1 MPATIVLQQT
11 PNAVFDMAYGP
22 NPITLTGIT
31 SNEDKYVLKVF
42 VNGSATPTADIRQTP
57 NKYGK
62 AIFDLQNILQ
72 SYVSPPDKDID
83 SLGLGAGN
91 ANSMRNTSSCLISY
105 TLSIG
110 FELNGAV
117 TIMPTGY
124 GTYLAY
130 SGSKQ
135 YYEVPFNTDYY
146 QSAVAGDDSNPPCTV
161 VTRTGHAFTDVKWLT
176 GPADTN
182 DTIQSLCTITQNIAT
197 RNVYRDDMTT
207 VTWFQKLER
216 LNGVNTKVRGIEAFL
231 FYFMDSDGNV
241 IGSPETVPNTT
252 SYGGGPNGS
261 IGDGL
266 GVPNSLSAITVATGP
281 YNTPGSFQVP
291 LTCSHYYVIPVAYD
305 PCSLSTPQLL
315 KEDLLQAQR
324 FNILDEKC
332 NDFEHFQFS
341 WYNSVGFKDYFTFTK
356 RVDHSSTTNRNRYL
370 KEAADYNS
378 QSWSVDQ
385 ESRGYTTYS
394 SKIEDIY
401 TVTSDFMNDDEA
413 ALLQTMF
420 QSSEVKVRMADKDTN
435 QWIPI
440 DILGS
445 TYDQKTN
452 RKDKLFQY
460 TVRFKLAH
468 NIKSQRG

>member
-1 MPATIVLQQT
+1 MPATIVLQQAPNT
-11 PNAVFDMAYGP
+11 PFDMAYGP
-22 NPITLTGIT
+22 NPITLSGIT
-31 SNEDKYVLKVF
+31 SSEDKYVLRLY
-42 VNGSATPTADIRQTP
+42 VNGSATPNADIRQTP

-72 SYVSPPDKDID
+72 SHVSPPDKDID
-83 SLGLGAGN
+83 SLGLGPSAS
-91 ANSMRNTSSCLISY
+91 NSIRNTSSCVVAY

-110 FELNGAV
+110 YEVNGEV

-135 YYEVPFNTDYY
+135 YYEVPFNTAYY
-146 QSAVAGDDSNPPCTV
+146 QSQVAGDDSNPPCTV
-161 VTRTGHAFTDVKWLT
+161 VTRVGHAFTDVKWLT

-182 DTIQSLCTITQNIAT
+182 DNIQASCTINQNIAT
-197 RNVYRDDMTT
+197 RNVYPDDMTT
-207 VTWFQKLER
+207 VTWFQKLDR
-216 LNGVNTKVRGIEAFL
+216 QTGTNSDVQGIDAFR
-231 FYFMDSDGNV
+231 FYFMNAAGNV
-241 IGSPETVPNTT
+241 ISNTVVENTV
-252 SYGGGPNGS
+252 SLGGGPNGS
-261 IGDGL
+261 IGNGI
-266 GVPNSLSAITVATGP
+266 GIPNNLAAITLATGP
-281 YNTPGSFQVP
+281 YNFPSAMTLPAG
-291 LTCSHYYVIPVAYD
+291 TTHYYVVPVAYD
-305 PCSLSTPQLL
+305 ACSLATPQVMT
-315 KEDLLQAQR
+315 EDLLQAQR
-324 FNILDEKC
+324 FNILDDKC

-356 RVDHSSTTNRNRYL
+356 RVDHSSTTTRNNYL
-370 KEAADYNS
+370 KEAADYNA

-385 ESRGYTTYS
+385 ESRGFTTYS
-394 SKIEDIY
+394 SKIQDIY

-420 QSSEVKVRMADKDTN
+420 QSPEVKVRMADKDSN

-440 DILGS
+440 NILGS
-445 TYDQKTN
+445 SYEQKTN

-468 NIKSQRG
+468 NIKAQRG